1 MPSYNLINVANTQWQ
16 SGSAM
21 QVSYLYS
28 DAPVIGITDSRK
40 HISVASTA
48 ATSSHSGINTLPII
62 LRNGVTWVQTV
73 RSPAIFCPDVTNGA
87 IVIHTQRLKSD
98 PGGNLLS

>member
-1 MPSYNLINVANTQWQ
+1 GMPSYNLINVANTQWQ

-73 RSPAIFCPDVTNGA
+73 RSPAIFCPDA
-87 IVIHTQRLKSD
+87 IW
-98 PGGNLLS
+98 